1 MNILRI
7 TAKAN
12 PLKEEE
18 LKQALK
24 SSLEKTLKFQGA
36 KTCCCKNIFEENI
49 FHIEQEWND
58 DQKLETYLESKEYQ
72 FLMGAITVL
81 GELKDQKIYKTNSV
95 NQIE

>member
-24 SSLEKTLKFQGA
+24 SALEKTLKFQGA
-36 KTCCCKNIFEENI
+36 KTCCCKNLFEENI
-49 FHIEQEWND
+49 FHIEQEWNSE
-58 DQKLETYLESKEYQ
+58 KNLENYLESKEYQ
-72 FLMGAITVL
+72 FLIGAITVL
-81 GELKDQKIYKTNSV
+81 GELQIQDILKTDSV
-95 NQIE
+95 STIE